1 MSNASAPSRPTRA
14 RASMD
19 LDVARGSSGE
29 GDGAIV
35 AGSGGKPR
43 VKPPSQVRCPNCG
56 HWKHPRSLS
65 CKEPGCGCSCAKHQQ
80 GIRKKRQF
88 AQIASSDGQW
98 DGTVQRRLVHQ
109 VTLLPDSTHR
119 PRLPTKQ
126 QRRILPRPSPSTHPR
141 SPSRAQIKFA
151 SELMAKSG
159 VVYGLWTAYK
169 DRDGKVK
176 TLSWGSEPWVEKELC
191 GKSGIVDV
199 LWRTKATH
207 FLAGDVDPIVGVDA
221 HAPVNDALA
230 RYGLSHLAKTFKTNR
245 VDAAAFVTLDDDALL
260 RLGVDAVGDR
270 AKLLDAARRMASAT
284 ASAGTRGGGWN
295 DGAGDAGGQG
305 ATEDGDDPLG
315 GLSSE

>member
-1 MSNASAPSRPTRA
+1 
-14 RASMD
+14 MD

-126 QRRILPRPSPSTHPR
+126 QRRIPPRPSPSTHPR

-169 DRDGKVK
+169 DRDGKVSK
-176 TLSWGSEPWVEKELC
+176 VEFRKAVAAL
-191 GKSGIVDV
+191 GYDVPKKSLNQVFDDMDESGDGMIEYGEFKSV
-199 LWRTKATH
+199 LRNTSKVRAITVEDRPPSPKAAPQPKPKS
-207 FLAGDVDPIVGVDA
+207 LAC
-221 HAPVNDALA
+221 
-230 RYGLSHLAKTFKTNR
+230 RF
-245 VDAAAFVTLDDDALL
+245 
-260 RLGVDAVGDR
+260 
-270 AKLLDAARRMASAT
+270 
-284 ASAGTRGGGWN
+284 
-295 DGAGDAGGQG
+295 
-305 ATEDGDDPLG
+305 
-315 GLSSE
+315 

>member
-1 MSNASAPSRPTRA
+1 MARARERAPGNGRRARTLRHGDDAHAEVGFPSLRARVRSIDSPRARSDRRRTQRAQLDASGRETWAGHGLRAGRENLSNASAPSRPTRA

-126 QRRILPRPSPSTHPR
+126 QRTTNPAPPPPRRLTRVPRP
-141 SPSRAQIKFA
+141 
-151 SELMAKSG
+151 
-159 VVYGLWTAYK
+159 
-169 DRDGKVK
+169 
-176 TLSWGSEPWVEKELC
+176 
-191 GKSGIVDV
+191 
-199 LWRTKATH
+199 
-207 FLAGDVDPIVGVDA
+207 
-221 HAPVNDALA
+221 
-230 RYGLSHLAKTFKTNR
+230 
-245 VDAAAFVTLDDDALL
+245 
-260 RLGVDAVGDR
+260 
-270 AKLLDAARRMASAT
+270 ARR
-284 ASAGTRGGGWN
+284 
-295 DGAGDAGGQG
+295 
-305 ATEDGDDPLG
+305 
-315 GLSSE
+315 SSSRRS

>member
-1 MSNASAPSRPTRA
+1 MSNASAPSRQTRA

-126 QRRILPRPSPSTHPR
+126 QRRIPPRPSPSTHPR

-159 VVYGLWTAYK
+159 VVYGPWTAYK

-191 GKSGIVDV
+191 GKSGVVDV

-230 RYGLSHLAKTFKTNR
+230 RYGLSHLAKTFKKNR
-245 VDAAAFVTLDDDALL
+245 VDAAAFVALDDDALV

-270 AKLLDAARRMASAT
+270 AKLLDAARR
-284 ASAGTRGGGWN
+284 RGK
-295 DGAGDAGGQG
+295 DFELLLLEEQADFQRRIAVRRQ
-305 ATEDGDDPLG
+305 
-315 GLSSE
+315 